1 MRAHRAHDLVIKT
14 ETDMTNKASLSNP
27 YGAQL
32 PGGEVIGFF
41 PTLGDAQAALNAAT
55 KAPSPFL
62 AKLAAA
68 RALVAAEKA
77 R

>member
-1 MRAHRAHDLVIKT
+1 MAYT
-14 ETDMTNKASLSNP
+14 ASLSNP

-32 PGGEVIGFF
+32 PGGAIIGYF

-55 KAPSPFL
+55 KAPSQFL

-68 RALVAAEKA
+68 RAMVAAEKA